1 MGDYR
6 MTGMQELYVDKIVVH
21 MSVGE
26 GGDKL
31 MKAEALMKEIC
42 GGATSVRTIAK
53 RTVPAF
59 GLRKGQSMGCKL
71 TLRGDKAE
79 TFLKTSLDIVGNK
92 IDATRFDQNGNF
104 GFGIEEHTDYPGQ
117 SYDPQI
123 GIYGMDINV
132 VIEKKGVRIAR
143 RAAQKMKLP
152 TKQHVKKDEA
162 MSFMKERFNVE
173 VVE

>member
-1 MGDYR
+1 
-6 MTGMQELYVDKIVVH
+6 MTGMEELYVDKIVIH

-26 GGDKL
+26 SGDKL
-31 MKAEALMKEIC
+31 VKGETLMTEIC
-42 GGATSVRTIAK
+42 SGAKPVRTIAR

-59 GLRKGQSMGCKL
+59 GLRKGQVMGCKL
-71 TLRGDKAE
+71 TLRGAAAE
-79 TFLKTSLDIVGNK
+79 AFLETSLAIIEKK
-92 IDATRFDQNGNF
+92 ISLQQFDQNGNF
-104 GFGIEEHTDYPGQ
+104 GFGIEEHTDFPGQ

-143 RAAQKMKLP
+143 RSAQKKKLP
-152 TKQHVKKDEA
+152 TKQHVRRDEA
-162 MSFMKERFNVE
+162 VSFIKERFSVE

>member
-1 MGDYR
+1 VQ
-6 MTGMQELYVDKIVVH
+6 THPE
-21 MSVGE
+21 
-26 GGDKL
+26 
-31 MKAEALMKEIC
+31 
-42 GGATSVRTIAK
+42 
-53 RTVPAF
+53 
-59 GLRKGQSMGCKL
+59 
-71 TLRGDKAE
+71 RGDKAE
-79 TFLKTSLDIVGNK
+79 AFLKTSLDIIGNK

>member
-1 MGDYR
+1 
-6 MTGMQELYVDKIVVH
+6 MTGMQELFIDKIVVH

-26 GGDKL
+26 SGDKL
-31 MKAEALMKEIC
+31 IKGEALMKEIC
-42 GGATSVRTIAK
+42 NGATPVRTIAK

-59 GLRKGQSMGCKL
+59 GLRKGQPMGCKL
-71 TLRGDKAE
+71 TLRGAVAE
-79 TFLKTSLDIVGNK
+79 EFLATSLAIIEKK
-92 IDATRFDQNGNF
+92 IRPQQFDVNGNF

-143 RAAQKMKLP
+143 RSAQKKKLP
-152 TKQHVKKDEA
+152 SKQHVKREEA
-162 MSFMKERFNVE
+162 VLFMKERFNVE

>member
-1 MGDYR
+1 
-6 MTGMQELYVDKIVVH
+6 MTGMEELYVDKIVVH

-26 GGDKL
+26 SGDKL
-31 MKAEALMKEIC
+31 IKGETLMTEIC
-42 GGATSVRTIAK
+42 GGAKPVRTIAR

-59 GLRKGQSMGCKL
+59 GLRKGQVMGCKL
-71 TLRGDKAE
+71 TLRGAAAE
-79 TFLKTSLDIVGNK
+79 SFLETSLAIIEKK
-92 IDATRFDQNGNF
+92 ISSQQFDQNGNF
-104 GFGIEEHTDYPGQ
+104 GFGVEEHTDYPGQ

-143 RAAQKMKLP
+143 RSAQKKKLP
-152 TKQHVKKDEA
+152 TKQHVRKDEA
-162 MSFMKERFNVE
+162 VSFMKERFNVE

>member
-1 MGDYR
+1 
-6 MTGMQELYVDKIVVH
+6 MTGMEQLYVDKIVVH

-26 GGDKL
+26 SGDKL
-31 MKAEALMKEIC
+31 VKGETLMTEIC
-42 GGATSVRTIAK
+42 GGAKSVRTVAR

-59 GLRKGQSMGCKL
+59 GLRKGQVMGCKL
-71 TLRGDKAE
+71 TLRGAVAE
-79 TFLKTSLDIVGNK
+79 SFLETSLAIIEKK
-92 IDATRFDQNGNF
+92 ISLQQFDQNGNF
-104 GFGIEEHTDYPGQ
+104 GFGIEEHTDFPGQ

-143 RAAQKMKLP
+143 RSAQKKKLP
-152 TKQHVKKDEA
+152 TKQHVRKDEA
-162 MSFMKERFNVE
+162 VSFIKERFNVE